1 MRERVLAGCTSA
13 GNCPGVTVLASGE
26 VAATGALPD
35 GSEVTVTLPA
45 AVFDEAARAWLGRRR
60 WFRRLG
66 FHAEAVGWAI
76 AGFTVATVVQDFT
89 GSAGWGDV
97 AGLPVV
103 ILGVFGS
110 SWWRRRAGERD
121 A

>member
-1 MRERVLAGCTSA
+1 MSERVSA
-13 GNCPGVTVLASGE
+13 GRSYSGNGPGVRVLASGD
-26 VAATGALPD
+26 VAVTGALPD

-76 AGFTVATVVQDFT
+76 AGFTVATIVQDFT

-103 ILGVFGS
+103 VLGVFGS
-110 SWWRRRAGERD
+110 LWWRRRAVRRG
-121 A
+121 